1 MFIVG
6 FLGWWYGAGWRM
18 RMQNIGARLA
28 RVFDFFSVD
37 LLVKTWFSPFRQIG
51 TEQSAKGLA
60 EQLRA
65 FSDRLVSRAIGGVVR
80 TFTIGAG
87 LIVLLLTLILCVVE
101 VVIWLFV
108 PLFPLVG
115 GILFA
120 IGWVPYV
127 GI

>member
-6 FLGWWYGAGWRM
+6 FLGWWYGPGWRM
-18 RMQNIGARLA
+18 RMQDIGARLA
-28 RVFDFFSVD
+28 RVFDFFSID
-37 LLVKTWFSPFRQIG
+37 LLVRTWFSPFRQIG
-51 TEQSAKGLA
+51 TEQVARGLT

-65 FSDRLVSRAIGGVVR
+65 LSDHLVSRTIGGIVR
-80 TFTIGAG
+80 TFTIMAG
-87 LIVLLLTLILCVVE
+87 VIALLVTLVICIVEICVW
-101 VVIWLFV
+101 IFV

-115 GILFA
+115 AILFA